1 MVCDTIPSFVSHFY
15 RFVCE
20 GAGASTHAAKE
31 EELKPVKESDPLKES
46 APLVENKS
54 EDGEGT
60 CTKSTDHYCT
70 RRFGRI
76 SQLTFHRNPFLMA

>member
-1 MVCDTIPSFVSHFY
+1 MVCDTILYFVSHFH

-20 GAGASTHAAKE
+20 RALALRHAAKE
-31 EELKPVKESDPLKES
+31 ELEPVKESDPLKES
-46 APLVENKS
+46 AQLVENKS

-76 SQLTFHRNPFLMA
+76 SQL

>member
-1 MVCDTIPSFVSHFY
+1 MYLLLCRTFTDSFA
-15 RFVCE
+15 R
-20 GAGASTHAAKE
+20 ALALRHAAKE

-60 CTKSTDHYCT
+60 CTKSMDHYCT

-76 SQLTFHRNPFLMA
+76 SQLNDVSH

>member
-1 MVCDTIPSFVSHFY
+1 M
-15 RFVCE
+15 
-20 GAGASTHAAKE
+20 E

-46 APLVENKS
+46 AQLVENKS

-76 SQLTFHRNPFLMA
+76 SQLYGNVSHSTLFLAGYVMAESAAAVETIRHALFERTANV

>member
-1 MVCDTIPSFVSHFY
+1 M
-15 RFVCE
+15 
-20 GAGASTHAAKE
+20 E

-70 RRFGRI
+70 PRFDRI
-76 SQLTFHRNPFLMA
+76 SQLTFHRHSFFLMAKGVQLQSAAAVETIRHPLFERTANV